1 MKTII
6 AMDSFK
12 GCLSSLDAGNTIKE
26 AILSRYPSDSV
37 EVFPLADGGEGTV
50 DVLTAGLGG
59 DIVPVT
65 VTGPLGQPVASRYGW
80 LPKSHTA
87 IIEMADASG
96 LPLVPPA
103 FRNPM
108 NTTTYGLGELIS
120 AALSRGC
127 RHFIIGIGGSATN
140 DAGIGMLTALDYHFY
155 QEDGSRVKG
164 YGRDLAKI
172 VRIDDSE
179 VSPLLRECRFDIAC
193 DVTNPLCGSEGCSHV
208 FGPQKGATPEIAAR
222 MDADIARFA
231 ALAERFTGNTAAL
244 IPGAGA
250 AGGLGFAFHTF
261 LNGSLT
267 PGITLVLEAIHIAD
281 ALPSAHLA
289 ITARDEW
296 IIRLRWVRRLSE
308 SHSLPSA
315 ARLPAVP
322 SLSAAVRQKKLPLS
336 MSMALMP
343 ISPSCMRRW
352 MRKRPCGRMSRRPI
366 SVRRSPRS
374 CV

>member
-140 DAGIGMLTALDYHFY
+140 DAGIGMLTALGYHFY

-179 VSPLLRECRFDIAC
+179 VSPLLKECRFDIAC

-281 ALPSAHLA
+281 ALPSADLV
-289 ITARDEW
+289 ITGE
-296 IIRLRWVRRLSE
+296 
-308 SHSLPSA
+308 
-315 ARLPAVP
+315 
-322 SLSAAVRQKKLPLS
+322 
-336 MSMALMP
+336 
-343 ISPSCMRRW
+343 
-352 MRKRPCGRMSRRPI
+352 G
-366 SVRRSPRS
+366 
-374 CV
+374 

>member
-140 DAGIGMLTALDYHFY
+140 DAGIGMLTALGYH
-155 QEDGSRVKG
+155 SIRKM
-164 YGRDLAKI
+164 AA
-172 VRIDDSE
+172 
-179 VSPLLRECRFDIAC
+179 VS
-193 DVTNPLCGSEGCSHV
+193 
-208 FGPQKGATPEIAAR
+208 KATAVIWRRSCAS
-222 MDADIARFA
+222 M
-231 ALAERFTGNTAAL
+231 
-244 IPGAGA
+244 
-250 AGGLGFAFHTF
+250 
-261 LNGSLT
+261 
-267 PGITLVLEAIHIAD
+267 
-281 ALPSAHLA
+281 
-289 ITARDEW
+289 TARY
-296 IIRLRWVRRLSE
+296 LRSFGN
-308 SHSLPSA
+308 A
-315 ARLPAVP
+315 A
-322 SLSAAVRQKKLPLS
+322 ST
-336 MSMALMP
+336 
-343 ISPSCMRRW
+343 SPVM
-352 MRKRPCGRMSRRPI
+352 
-366 SVRRSPRS
+366 
-374 CV
+374 

>member
-140 DAGIGMLTALDYHFY
+140 DAGIGMLTALGYHFY
-155 QEDGSRVKG
+155 
-164 YGRDLAKI
+164 
-172 VRIDDSE
+172 
-179 VSPLLRECRFDIAC
+179 
-193 DVTNPLCGSEGCSHV
+193 
-208 FGPQKGATPEIAAR
+208 
-222 MDADIARFA
+222 
-231 ALAERFTGNTAAL
+231 
-244 IPGAGA
+244 
-250 AGGLGFAFHTF
+250 
-261 LNGSLT
+261 
-267 PGITLVLEAIHIAD
+267 
-281 ALPSAHLA
+281 
-289 ITARDEW
+289 
-296 IIRLRWVRRLSE
+296 
-308 SHSLPSA
+308 
-315 ARLPAVP
+315 
-322 SLSAAVRQKKLPLS
+322 
-336 MSMALMP
+336 
-343 ISPSCMRRW
+343 
-352 MRKRPCGRMSRRPI
+352 
-366 SVRRSPRS
+366 
-374 CV
+374 

>member
-140 DAGIGMLTALDYHFY
+140 DAGIGMLTALGYHFY

-179 VSPLLRECRFDIAC
+179 VSPLLRECRFDIAY
-193 DVTNPLCGSEGCSHV
+193 DVTNRLCGSEGCSHV
-208 FGPQKGATPEIAAR
+208 FC
-222 MDADIARFA
+222 F
-231 ALAERFTGNTAAL
+231 N
-244 IPGAGA
+244 
-250 AGGLGFAFHTF
+250 
-261 LNGSLT
+261 
-267 PGITLVLEAIHIAD
+267 
-281 ALPSAHLA
+281 
-289 ITARDEW
+289 
-296 IIRLRWVRRLSE
+296 
-308 SHSLPSA
+308 
-315 ARLPAVP
+315 
-322 SLSAAVRQKKLPLS
+322 
-336 MSMALMP
+336 
-343 ISPSCMRRW
+343 
-352 MRKRPCGRMSRRPI
+352 
-366 SVRRSPRS
+366 
-374 CV
+374 

>member
-1 MKTII
+1 
-6 AMDSFK
+6 
-12 GCLSSLDAGNTIKE
+12 
-26 AILSRYPSDSV
+26 
-37 EVFPLADGGEGTV
+37 
-50 DVLTAGLGG
+50 
-59 DIVPVT
+59 
-65 VTGPLGQPVASRYGW
+65 
-80 LPKSHTA
+80 
-87 IIEMADASG
+87 MADASG

-140 DAGIGMLTALDYHFY
+140 DAGIGMLTALGYHFY

-208 FGPQKGATPEIAAR
+208 FGPQKGATPEIATR

-231 ALAERFTGNTAAL
+231 ALAERFTGKAAAL

-281 ALPSAHLA
+281 ALPSADLVITGEGRMDHQTAMGKAPVGVAQLA
-289 ITARDEW
+289 KRCA
-296 IIRLRWVRRLSE
+296 
-308 SHSLPSA
+308 
-315 ARLPAVP
+315 
-322 SLSAAVRQKKLPLS
+322 
-336 MSMALMP
+336 
-343 ISPSCMRRW
+343 PSCRTIALCGCAAEEAASVNEHGIDAYFPILHEAMDAEEA
-352 MRKRPCGRMSRRPI
+352 MRKDVTTANLRQTVTQVLRLI
-366 SVRRSPRS
+366 HD
-374 CV
+374 